1 VNNDWAPA
9 PDDHVVI
16 CSGHASGSI
25 NTTRTC
31 CRVRGRCE
39 CHDDEQRA
47 DCDEIFHFVILL
59 RRRPIAPRRLI
70 DARRPRRPVTGMLQ
84 PPGSKLP
91 QPAEIV
97 HTAITTPH
105 ISQDFCSRSS
115 PSKNSRR
122 AFAPALWARGRG
134 LGRPR
139 TLTSDSTTRPRSRAT
154 GCWPTAAVCNACC
167 ANAAIRAAPPRV
179 RQLERRAETIGRLV
193 DRIGYRPAKDLDE
206 RFHDAAPDP
215 VRVRTGLCGTQPVSG
230 RPPIQIH
237 SKCPRST
244 CERYRVK

>member
-47 DCDEIFHFVILL
+47 DCDEISHFVILL

-70 DARRPRRPVTGMLQ
+70 DARRPRRPVTGMPQ

-115 PSKNSRR
+115 PRKNSRR

-139 TLTSDSTTRPRSRAT
+139 TLTSDSTTRPPIPCGFEPVS
-154 GCWPTAAVCNACC
+154 
-167 ANAAIRAAPPRV
+167 
-179 RQLERRAETIGRLV
+179 AE
-193 DRIGYRPAKDLDE
+193 
-206 RFHDAAPDP
+206 
-215 VRVRTGLCGTQPVSG
+215 TQPVSG
-230 RPPIQIH
+230 RPLIQFSDIEK
-237 SKCPRST
+237 SSSRDSPRDSRLSVRFLQNSWREIGSFPSNPRKVGTSAST
-244 CERYRVK
+244 RNSRVARIRTAMCRIRAGLRTNLRWRP